1 MNCSTGLITTACLPV
16 IIQASLVGVTCVDIS
31 LDLVF
36 NDVINFK
43 LGQFSYA
50 FAIDGHGRTLLHP
63 LLPPPEAY
71 VSVYVSD
78 PIVVEISSL
87 ETSSGSDLIANSM
100 MSGGTGS
107 MSIQA
112 NLEWNLGS
120 SQLWGVETVVMPATY
135 YWQPVCLY
143 GLLKNL

>member
-1 MNCSTGLITTACLPV
+1 M
-16 IIQASLVGVTCVDIS
+16 GVTCVDIS

-63 LLPPPEAY
+63 LLPSREAY

-87 ETSSGSDLIANSM
+87 ETSPGSNQIINSM
-100 MSGGTGS
+100 MSGGNGS
-107 MSIQA
+107 MSMQA

-120 SQLWGVETVVMPATY
+120 SQPWGVETVVKPATY
-135 YWQPVCLY
+135 YWQPVQFIWAAL
-143 GLLKNL
+143 

>member
-1 MNCSTGLITTACLPV
+1 MITTACLPV
-16 IIQASLVGVTCVDIS
+16 NIKANLVGVTCVDIS

-63 LLPPPEAY
+63 LLPPPDAY
-71 VSVYVSD
+71 LSVYVSD
-78 PIVVEISSL
+78 PIVVEISLL
-87 ETSSGSDLIANSM
+87 ETSPGSDLITSSM
-100 MSGGTGS
+100 MSGRTGS
-107 MSIQA
+107 MTIEA

-120 SQLWGVETVVMPATY
+120 SQLYGVETVVMPATY
-135 YWQPVCLY
+135 YWQPVRSY
-143 GLLKNL
+143 GVF